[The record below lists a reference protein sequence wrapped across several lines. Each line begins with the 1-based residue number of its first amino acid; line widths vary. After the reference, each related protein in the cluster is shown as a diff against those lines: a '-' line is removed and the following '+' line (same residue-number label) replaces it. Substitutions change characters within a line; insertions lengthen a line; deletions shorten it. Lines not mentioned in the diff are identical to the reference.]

1 MSSKEYFTSS
11 KKNLKSREYSP
22 TEKDSLHFKKEKE
35 KDSMPYTCKEKK
47 RINNCLNCE
56 FC

>member
-1 MSSKEYFTSS
+1 MSSKEYFTTS

-47 RINNCLNCE
+47 KDKYLP
-56 FC
+56 